1 MCCLTRTL
9 PPVLRSTRDAHVTTF
24 RTQPQARTSA
34 AIRTMARLLHV
45 LVWSVDRIAARPLP
59 FVALSIGVAAAA
71 LMVTLGHLRID
82 TSTTEMI
89 SPEVPFRRNQA
100 AFQRAF
106 PDFGDTVVAVIE
118 GAVPERVD
126 QVARALADQ
135 LRASDH
141 FTAVDYPAGH
151 PFFARNGLLYL
162 PLEEL
167 AALTDRLAA
176 AQPLLAAL
184 AADPSLRGLA
194 DFLSL
199 AFGYQAA
206 GSAPASELDGVLGA
220 MARVVEAQLAG
231 QFGELSWQS
240 ALAGEGAAASGREV
254 VIAQP
259 RLDFASMAP
268 AAAAIAALRAEAADL
283 GIAPEHGLRLALTG
297 AAVLDTEELA
307 SVGSGALLAS
317 LLTTLAVAALLV
329 WGLRS
334 LRLIAATLLTL
345 AVGLILTACFAAL
358 SIGRL
363 NLLSITFA
371 VLFVGLGVDFG
382 IHLVLRFQEALAAEL
397 RRRAALRAATA
408 GVGGP
413 LSLSALCAG
422 CGFLAFVPTDYQ
434 GLAELGIIS
443 TAGMAIAWLASL
455 TLLPA
460 LLAMLR
466 PRLNPMEAKTGP
478 RRRLRRPGLVVLMAA
493 LAGVASLPAL
503 SAVSFDFNPLHLKD
517 PESESMR
524 TFAGLAAD
532 PATSPHVIDVLAP
545 SLEQAD
551 ALAARLEALD
561 EVGEAITLSSFVPQ
575 AQDEKLELIESLAFY
590 LGPALA
596 PAEQTTSSTPEER
609 RAAFAELRAL
619 LADGAGGPGA
629 ARLAAALS
637 GLGQNPSDAALADLE
652 VRLTGT
658 LPGLLERLRRALDGG
673 PIARADLPAELRAQ
687 WVNEHGEA
695 RILVRPAIPIVDNTV
710 LQQFARAVLAVAPNA
725 TGTPVVVMQGGEEVV
740 RAFREA
746 SGLALTFIT
755 VLLAIVLRDARDLV
769 FVLAPLG
776 LAVLFTAASA
786 VLLDLQLNF
795 ANVIVLPLLL
805 GLGVSGALHVVMRWR
820 EEGEGGDLAAT
831 STPRAVLFSAL
842 TTVASFGSLAISAH
856 RGLASMGLLLTIA
869 IFWSLVCSLL
879 ILPAILALA
888 RPREAGRG

>member
-1 MCCLTRTL
+1 MK
-9 PPVLRSTRDAHVTTF
+9 
-24 RTQPQARTSA
+24 
-34 AIRTMARLLHV
+34 RLLHV

-59 FVALSIGVAAAA
+59 FFVVSIVMAAGALA
-71 LMVTLGHLRID
+71 VTLQHLRID

-106 PDFGDTVVAVIE
+106 PEFADTIVAVIE
-118 GAVPERVD
+118 GPVPERVE
-126 QVARALADQ
+126 QAASALADE
-135 LRASDH
+135 LRASEH
-141 FTAVDYPAGH
+141 FTAVDYPAGD
-151 PFFARNGLLYL
+151 PFFARHGLLYL

-199 AFGYQAA
+199 AFGYQSAA
-206 GSAPASELDGVLGA
+206 SKPASELDGILSALAG
-220 MARVVEAQLAG
+220 VVEAQLAG

-240 ALAGEGAAASGREV
+240 ALAGERPATPGREV

-259 RLDFASMAP
+259 RLDYGSMAP

-283 GIAPEHGLRLALTG
+283 GIATEHGVRLNLTG
-297 AAVLDTEELA
+297 AAVLDAEELE
-307 SVGSGALLAS
+307 SVSSGALLAS
-317 LLTTLAVAALLV
+317 VLTTVAVAALLV

-345 AVGLILTACFAAL
+345 AVGLILTACFATL

-382 IHLVLRFQEALAAEL
+382 IHFVLRFQEALAGEL
-397 RRRAALRAATA
+397 RKRAALRAATA

-422 CGFLAFVPTDYQ
+422 CGFLAFVPTDYR

-466 PRLNPMEAKTGP
+466 PQLQPVESRRAS
-478 RRRLRRPGLVVLMAA
+478 RRRLRHPGLVVIIAA

-503 SAVSFDFNPLHLKD
+503 SAVSFDFNPLNLKD
-517 PESESMR
+517 PETESMR
-524 TFAGLAAD
+524 TFDRLAAD
-532 PATSPHVIDVLAP
+532 PATSPQVIDVLVP
-545 SLEQAD
+545 SLAQAD

-561 EVGEAITLSSFVPQ
+561 EVGEALTLSSFVPR
-575 AQDEKLELIESLAFY
+575 AQDEKLEMIDSLAFY

-596 PAEQTTSSTPEER
+596 PAAGATSPTPQQR
-609 RAAFAELRAL
+609 RAAFTELRAL
-619 LADGAGGPGA
+619 LADRSAGPGA
-629 ARLAAALS
+629 APLAAALADF
-637 GLGQNPSDAALADLE
+637 GQDPTDAALAELE
-652 VRLTGT
+652 ARLTGT
-658 LPGLLERLRRALDGG
+658 LPGLLKRLRQALE
-673 PIARADLPAELRAQ
+673 ARPVEREDLPTELREQ
-687 WVNEHGEA
+687 WVNERGEA
-695 RILVRPAIPIVDNTV
+695 RMLVRPAIPMVDNTV

-740 RAFREA
+740 QAFRQA
-746 SGLALTFIT
+746 SGLSLTFIT
-755 VLLAIVLRDARDLV
+755 VLLAVVLRNVRDLV

-879 ILPAILALA
+879 ILPSMLALA
-888 RPREAGRG
+888 SPREAQRE